1 MSVFTQLVWREQAI
15 AGVSIWSSLQEEESA
30 KLRELAQG
38 KRVLEIGAAFGF
50 STCNLASTAEHVWSC
65 DPHNIVP
72 SWGLFGLNVSEK
84 LQQYRA
90 GTLPI
95 LQENLIDAGLDEK
108 VTICIGYSQE
118 LLGRDAP
125 LARELQGN
133 IDLAFIDGDHSV
145 EACLTDLE
153 NCARLLAPRGVL
165 AVHDYGEANNP
176 GVKIAVD
183 EWRKGMLAEF
193 FGTLAVIRL

>member
-1 MSVFTQLVWREQAI
+1 VSIRLPWREQPI
-15 AGVSIWSSLQEEESA
+15 SGVSIWSSLLDEESA
-30 KLRELAQG
+30 KLRELALG

-50 STCNLASTAEHVWSC
+50 STSNLASTAKHVWSI
-65 DPHNIVP
+65 DAHNIVP
-72 SWGLFGLNVSEK
+72 SWHLFGIETHDVLSK
-84 LQQYRA
+84 YQA

-95 LQENLIDAGLDEK
+95 LQQNLSDAGLDDK
-108 VTICIGYSQE
+108 VTICIGYSQT

-125 LARELQGN
+125 LADELRGK

-145 EACLTDLE
+145 NGCLTDLE
-153 NCARLLAPRGVL
+153 NCARLLAPGGVL
-165 AVHDYGEANNP
+165 AVHDYDEFNNP

-183 EWRKGMLAEF
+183 EWRKTLPMEL